1 MNGLVSAFMEIIGQQ
16 PIWSFYRDGDK
27 AELVDGS
34 NNRIREGPGH
44 TVTNYFD
51 LATKIAELQ
60 FRNWG
65 HVLLFR
71 GQPRDHKDDRGRTK
85 LRPNIFRA
93 DHPPGEQMLT
103 ERFDRLAR
111 AGQMLV
117 ECYVL
122 NSALNDQVENDRL
135 KRQRILRWSIL
146 QHYKICDT
154 PLLDVTQS
162 IRIAASFASHK
173 ASSEGFVFVLGV
185 PNLSGA
191 VTVSAEAGIQI
202 IRLASVCP
210 PSAVRPH
217 LQEGYLL
224 GEYPEIENYRQKA
237 LYDLKKIDVGRRLI
251 AKFRFNP
258 ATFWEPVKFP
268 LVMEEDLYPSPD
280 PLLSVADQVKMLLQ

>member
-1 MNGLVSAFMEIIGQQ
+1 MEILGQQ

-27 AELVDGS
+27 AELVNGS

-44 TVTNYFD
+44 TVTNYLD

-71 GQPRDHKDDRGRTK
+71 GQPRDHKDDQGRTK
-85 LRPNIFRA
+85 LRPSIFRA
-93 DHPPGEQMLT
+93 DHPPGQQMLT
-103 ERFDRLAR
+103 ERFERLAL
-111 AGQMLV
+111 AGQRLV
-117 ECYVL
+117 ERYVL
-122 NSALNDQVENDRL
+122 NPALNDRVENDRL

-162 IRIAASFASHK
+162 IRIAASFASHR
-173 ASSEGFVFVLGV
+173 ANVEAFVFVLGV

-210 PSAVRPH
+210 PCAVRPH

-224 GEYPEIENYRQKA
+224 GEYPEIDAYEQKA
-237 LYDLKKIDVGRRLI
+237 QYVLKEIDFGRRLI

-258 ATFWEPVKFP
+258 ATFWESVKFP

-280 PLLSVADQVKMLLQ
+280 PLLSVAEDVRVLLQS